1 MTTAFQTV
9 IDYAETISVNRRRK
23 VAQTTSRDGTVKS
36 TSLGGQIWEFEVTLP
51 SGPAWT
57 TFRPLI
63 EKMEYLDRTTVGTI
77 QINKAGH
84 SYITGY
90 QGNLA
95 STSGI
100 SVSFGG
106 GTGNLVSITSGATG
120 LSSGQYR
127 FRSGDVIQLGSSG
140 KVYSIVDDVG
150 YADNNILL
158 NRPVRES
165 AGTYSLLVGQAVTWS
180 VICVQFPKWTIF
192 GYDQIQW
199 DGPFVFAE
207 AV

>member
-1 MTTAFQTV
+1 MTTAYQTV
-9 IDYAETISVNRRRK
+9 IDYAETISINRRKK
-23 VAQTTSRDGTVKS
+23 VSQTTSRDGTVKS
-36 TSLGGQIWEFEVTLP
+36 TSLGGQIWEFEVQLP

-100 SVSFGG
+100 GVSFSS
-106 GTGNLVSITSGATG
+106 GNLITITSGASLG
-120 LSSGQYR
+120 SGFR
-127 FRSGDVIQLGSSG
+127 FRAGDLIQLGAGG
-140 KVYSIVDDVG
+140 KVYSVADDVA
-150 YADNNILL
+150 YNANNITLH
-158 NRPVRES
+158 RPVRET
-165 AGTYSLLVGQAVTWS
+165 AGSYTLIVGQSVTWS

-207 AV
+207 AI